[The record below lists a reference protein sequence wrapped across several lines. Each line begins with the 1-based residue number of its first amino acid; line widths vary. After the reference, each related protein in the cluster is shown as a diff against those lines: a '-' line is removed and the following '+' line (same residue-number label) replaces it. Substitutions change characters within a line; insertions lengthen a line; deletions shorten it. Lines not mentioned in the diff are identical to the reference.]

1 MSTATKPIHVLR
13 SLLRNLKTRLPQDAS
28 AAPTASAVAAA
39 RPTQAFV
46 LEQYRAHQR
55 VECPDEASRL
65 RQLAAEFLVLRGDI
79 NQRERLYDLDAS
91 AETQLSPREMS
102 RRAAAR
108 AGLALPDLDPNL
120 SK

>member
-13 SLLRNLKTRLPQDAS
+13 SLLRQLKTGLPKDA
-28 AAPTASAVAAA
+28 TAAA
-39 RPTQAFV
+39 QATTTTSGPTQAFV

-55 VECPDEASRL
+55 IECQNEASRL
-65 RQLAAEFLVLRGDI
+65 RQLAAEFLVLRSDI
-79 NQRERLYDLDAS
+79 NAREHLYDLDAS
-91 AETQLSPREMS
+91 AETVLSPQEMS